1 MFTPLKRLLS
11 IVLVMLGMIVAARP
25 AHGQNFMPGVSP
37 FFQIRPGLNI
47 SQAAYNLQRLGSSL
61 QTFPPYAFNNPYAA
75 MYTSAYANPYA
86 GGAYGGAYGGMYGNP
101 YGGYGSSPYMTSYY
115 DPYYGILKGSADVI
129 NSQGAFMVDQQK
141 ALLMREQFRGEAL
154 KNRRT

>member
-86 GGAYGGAYGGMYGNP
+86 GGAYGGATAGCTEIPTAAMAP
-101 YGGYGSSPYMTSYY
+101 APT
-115 DPYYGILKGSADVI
+115 
-129 NSQGAFMVDQQK
+129 
-141 ALLMREQFRGEAL
+141 
-154 KNRRT
+154 